1 MAVKIA
7 VLKETRPNERR
18 VAMVPAVAD
27 KLSKL
32 GAEIHMQSGAG
43 DAVKLPDSAFKNVSF
58 AANPQGLVSDADV
71 VVAVQPPPAEIIG
84 AMKEGAILLSFVYA
98 HKEAELVKLLR
109 DRKITCFAMEL
120 VPRITRAQAAD
131 ALSSQAA
138 LSGST
143 RP

>member
-27 KLSKL
+27 KLAKL

-43 DAVKLPDSAFKNVSF
+43 NAVKLPDSAFKNVTF

-71 VVAVQPPPAEIIG
+71 GHASA
-84 AMKEGAILLSFVYA
+84 
-98 HKEAELVKLLR
+98 
-109 DRKITCFAMEL
+109 
-120 VPRITRAQAAD
+120 
-131 ALSSQAA
+131 
-138 LSGST
+138 
-143 RP
+143 